1 MVPPVNTQ
9 ALEHAPPGVIEAPPE
24 RRSSSLLP
32 QAAVDA
38 ALRSIDWIARFLVAR
53 GMSANAVTVASLV
66 LAALAGSALAV
77 GSFGW
82 AALAGTASVLGDALD
97 GAVARRTRGASVGGA
112 LLDASADRYGEFL
125 LLGGLAIH
133 FRDHVAALLLT
144 LGAMV
149 GAFMVSYGSAK
160 AEALHVPVPGGLMR
174 RPERAMCLC
183 AGIIVTA
190 VLSWPAERGDL
201 PAWTARAPVFAALG
215 LLAFV
220 ANASAIARL
229 RRLARTPGPT
239 RTPD

>member
-1 MVPPVNTQ
+1 MSTQ
-9 ALEHAPPGVIEAPPE
+9 AFEHAPSGVGDAPPE
-24 RRSSSLLP
+24 RRTSSLLP
-32 QAAVDA
+32 QAVVDV
-38 ALRSIDWIARFLVAR
+38 ALRAIDGLAKRLVAL
-53 GMSANAVTVASLV
+53 GVTANAVTVGSLI
-66 LAALAGSALAV
+66 LAAAGGASLAV

-82 AALAGTASVLGDALD
+82 AALAGTVSSLGDALD
-97 GAVARRTRGASVGGA
+97 GSVARRTRGATVGGA

-133 FRDHVAALLLT
+133 FRDHVAALVLT

-149 GAFMVSYGSAK
+149 GSFMVSYGSAK
-160 AEALHVPVPGGLMR
+160 AEALRVPVPGGLMR

-190 VLSWPAERGDL
+190 PLAWLAGRGVL

-215 LLAFV
+215 LLAFA

-229 RRLARTPGPT
+229 RLLARMPGQSL
-239 RTPD
+239 D